1 MLATVDVYP
10 TFLIPLCEPRFRAGI
25 AEAARPAP
33 GVLDQLGLGGR
44 PTTQPWISASLFAFA
59 VAAAAAG
66 LLHGATRLPGGRP

>member
-10 TFLIPLCEPRFRAGI
+10 TFLIPLCEPRFPAAI

-44 PTTQPWISASLFAFA
+44 PTTRPWISASLFAFA

-66 LLHGATRLPGGRP
+66 LIHGATRLPGGRP